1 MSSSPLQPPGNGSLL
16 SWIVSHPEQARA
28 YLSRIRNLSNLE
40 LIVTND
46 KGATTRLPVSFSR
59 ENSTVE
65 LPLPSTTPTPNPNVP
80 TQEDQTGGDV
90 FGPPRALVDNVAVY
104 QDASGKRIRDSGINI
119 NDLVG
124 GRIASYGFT
133 DVQMVNSVSVPNG
146 SGDTPMILD
155 TAIEN
160 DYGLWSPGVPE
171 RFTFPT
177 SGIWVFTGRIDYF
190 ANAAGGRLSYIR
202 RNGSGIEAIQ
212 SLQAVNVSPGGLA
225 TIVQVLG
232 FGHFAMNDFIELIGQ
247 QWSGGALNAT
257 YARMQAVR
265 IDVSNVPGGGGG
277 GADLSTIVCSGGNVV
292 CSAGEVVWA
301 TP

>member
-1 MSSSPLQPPGNGSLL
+1 MYLARLASLEQLELVATDQNGATIRNPVQFGKSNAVIDFRQKAATAATSSSG
-16 SWIVSHPEQARA
+16 
-28 YLSRIRNLSNLE
+28 
-40 LIVTND
+40 
-46 KGATTRLPVSFSR
+46 
-59 ENSTVE
+59 
-65 LPLPSTTPTPNPNVP
+65 STTAET
-80 TQEDQTGGDV
+80 QTGGDV
-90 FGPPRALVDNVAVY
+90 FGPVASSPGNVATFL
-104 QDASGKRIRDSGINI
+104 DSSGKRIRDSGVNLD
-119 NDLVG
+119 DLVG

-133 DVQMVNSVSVPNG
+133 DVQMINDVGVPNG
-146 SGDTPMILD
+146 SGDTPMVLD
-155 TAIEN
+155 SAIEN
-160 DYGLWSPGVPE
+160 DYGLWSAGVPQ

-190 ANAAGGRLSYIR
+190 PNATGGRLAYIR
-202 RNGSGIEAIQ
+202 LNGSGIEAIQ

-232 FGHFAMNDFIELIGQ
+232 FGHFAKNDYIELIGQ
-247 QWSGGALNAT
+247 QWSGGSLNAT